1 MKYYFKSGIFDLK
14 IIKAREGKFM
24 QKNRA
29 GRYVKQLAGYKAY
42 MPELLPPTP
51 PIKYDGELRNLLS
64 EADRALAK
72 LDGITTVLPNPELFI
87 AMYVKKEALLSSQ
100 IEGTQASLEG
110 ILRFEANLEPS
121 EDINEIKEV
130 VNYIKAMNYG
140 INRLKDIP
148 LSNKLTKEIHKI
160 LIKGTRGTLK
170 TPGEFRKTQNWLG
183 PQGANLSEA
192 TFVPPPPDTVI
203 DLMSN
208 LEKFI
213 HSKDEIPP
221 LIKISLIHA
230 QFETIH
236 PFLDGNGRVGRL
248 LITFY
253 LFWEKILS
261 RPLLYLSFYL
271 KKNRIEYYD
280 WLMKIRLYG
289 DWEGWL
295 KFFLKGVKEVSEEAA
310 NSASKIIVLKETILK
325 KLFDKKISTIYAV
338 EFLNLLFRKPIITSQ
353 ELIKELKTSKETAN
367 QIVKRFEE
375 IEILKEISGKK
386 RYKKYIFSDY
396 VNIIKRGTEL

>member
-1 MKYYFKSGIFDLK
+1 
-14 IIKAREGKFM
+14 M

-29 GRYVKQLAGYKAY
+29 GRYVKQLAGYRAY
-42 MPELLPPTP
+42 IPKLLPPTP

-140 INRLKDIP
+140 INRLKNIP
-148 LSNKLTKEIHKI
+148 LSNKLIKEIHKI

-192 TFVPPPPDTVI
+192 IFVPPPPDTVI
-203 DLMSN
+203 NLMSN

-213 HSKDEIPP
+213 HSRDEIPP

-280 WLMKIRLYG
+280 WLMKIRLDG

-310 NSASKIIVLKETILK
+310 NSASKIIILKETVLK
-325 KLFDKKISTIYAV
+325 KLFDKKVSSIYAV
-338 EFLNLLFRKPIITSQ
+338 KFLNLLFLKPIVTSQ
-353 ELIKELKTSKETAN
+353 ELIKELETSKETAN
-367 QIVKRFEE
+367 QIVKKFEE
-375 IEILKEISGKK
+375 IEILKEITGKK

>member
-1 MKYYFKSGIFDLK
+1 
-14 IIKAREGKFM
+14 M
-24 QKNRA
+24 QKNRT
-29 GRYVKQLAGYKAY
+29 GRYVKQLTGYRAY
-42 MPELLPPTP
+42 IPKLLPPTP
-51 PIKYDGELRNLLS
+51 PIKYDGELRSLLS

-140 INRLKDIP
+140 IRRLQDMPMSNRLI
-148 LSNKLTKEIHKI
+148 KEIHKI
-160 LIKGTRGTLK
+160 LIEGTRGAHK

-192 TFVPPPPDTVI
+192 TFVPPPPNNI
-203 DLMSN
+203 MDLMSN
-208 LEKFI
+208 LEKFMRK
-213 HSKDEIPP
+213 KDEVPP

-253 LFWEKILS
+253 LYWAKILS
-261 RPLLYLSFYL
+261 RPLLYLSFYF
-271 KKNRIEYYD
+271 KKNRMDYYD
-280 WLMKIRLYG
+280 WLMKIRLDG

-295 KFFLKGVKEVSEEAA
+295 KFFLEGVKEISEEAA
-310 NSASKIIVLKETILK
+310 NSAKEIIILKDTILK
-325 KLFDKKISTIYAV
+325 TLFDKKVSSIYAV
-338 EFLNLLFRKPIITSQ
+338 ESLNLLFRKPIITSE
-353 ELIKELKTSKETAN
+353 ELVKELGVSKETAS
-367 QIVKRFEE
+367 QIIKRFEK
-375 IEILKEISGKK
+375 IRILKEISGKK

-396 VNIIKRGTEL
+396 INIIKRGTEL

>member
-1 MKYYFKSGIFDLK
+1 M
-14 IIKAREGKFM
+14 E
-24 QKNRA
+24 KNRT
-29 GRYVKQLAGYKAY
+29 GRYVKQLTGYRAY
-42 MPELLPPTP
+42 IPKLLPPTP
-51 PIKYDGELRNLLS
+51 PIKYNGELRNLLS

-72 LDGITTVLPNPELFI
+72 LDGITTVLPNPEVFI

-130 VNYIKAMNYG
+130 LNYIKAMNYG
-140 INRLKDIP
+140 ISRLQDMPMSNRLI
-148 LSNKLTKEIHKI
+148 KEIHKI
-160 LIKGTRGTLK
+160 LIKGTRGAHK

-192 TFVPPPPDTVI
+192 TFVPPPPDTVM

-208 LEKFI
+208 LEEFMRK
-213 HSKDEIPP
+213 KDEIPP

-253 LFWEKILS
+253 LYWTKILS

-271 KKNRIEYYD
+271 KKNRIDYYD
-280 WLMKIRLYG
+280 WLMKIRLDG

-310 NSASKIIVLKETILK
+310 NSVKEIIILKDTILK
-325 KLFDKKISTIYAV
+325 KLFDKKVSSIYAV
-338 EFLNLLFRKPIITSQ
+338 EFLNLLFRKPIITSE
-353 ELIKELKTSKETAN
+353 ELVKELGVSKETAN
-367 QIVKRFEE
+367 QIVKRFEK
-375 IEILKEISGKK
+375 IRILKEISGKK

-396 VNIIKRGTEL
+396 INIIKRGTEL